1 MMATHGQVLSADAAP
16 AICCRQDVEVAQR
29 SLSCASMTSAVSSA
43 ESVYYD
49 AQEIELPNDIANS
62 DSKTGVPPTH
72 LCSDITS
79 LTPIP
84 NRDYVP
90 QCAMPPLLLSVLG
103 FSYKCRVAR
112 CQPISQQS
120 SQADSASH
128 RSSRVCTHSAQHSTA
143 QQRVS
148 RPCTPLIPVTHE
160 CWRMHIP

>member
-1 MMATHGQVLSADAAP
+1 MTATHGHVLNADAAP
-16 AICCRQDVEVAQR
+16 AICCRQDIEVAQR

-49 AQEIELPNDIANS
+49 AQEIELPNDITNS
-62 DSKTGVPPTH
+62 DSKTGVPPT
-72 LCSDITS
+72 LLWSDMTS

-128 RSSRVCTHSAQHSTA
+128 
-143 QQRVS
+143 
-148 RPCTPLIPVTHE
+148 
-160 CWRMHIP
+160 